1 MIKIAGNHA
10 GKHFMALTNQY
21 QVYSWGNGDCGR
33 LGHGDNSHKDEPTLI
48 EAFTDKN
55 MINIECGVDY
65 RYKIIKIQKIATKT
79 QFFLILVLLYLQ
91 LAFCIRGD
99 GDVV

>member
-65 RYKIIKIQKIATKT
+65 RYEITRLQVRNHSK
-79 QFFLILVLLYLQ
+79 FFLFISVLLYPQ
-91 LAFCIRGD
+91 LDFCIRGD